1 MEKKLIALAVVLF
14 TNVSFAQMKKNVDHS
29 VENPTKIFYCKNGE
43 IGSFKLVNYGNL
55 INNTNTEFVEKSEF
69 QKKEVPISSVKLTK
83 IEDSYF
89 YKNYEYTVTLENSE
103 FGTLSI
109 VQKKKQQCGRA
120 GCFGDSNMTSA
131 EMTVGEK
138 TYEFECSN

>member
-1 MEKKLIALAVVLF
+1 MEKILGTLAVVLF
-14 TNVSFAQMKKNVDHS
+14 ANMSFAQMKKNVDQA
-29 VENPTKIFYCKNGE
+29 VDKPTKTFYCENSEKGT
-43 IGSFKLVNYGNL
+43 FKLVNYGNL
-55 INNTNTEFVEKSEF
+55 INNTNTTIVEKSEF
-69 QKKEVPISSVKLTK
+69 QKLEVPISSANLTK

-103 FGTLSI
+103 FGTLAI

-120 GCFGDSNMTSA
+120 GCVSDSNMTSA

-138 TYEFECSN
+138 TYEFQCSN